1 MATKPSKATRDKG
14 KSTAATS
21 DTTAQSAAAS
31 PVTATPPAPPP
42 MTHQP
47 DGSAIDAL
55 KQDHRR
61 VEQLFAEFEE
71 EADGDRKD
79 GLVQEICREL
89 IIHTKLEEEI
99 FYPACREG
107 LSEEEMLD
115 EAQVE
120 HDNAKFLIADL
131 LEASSGDRF
140 RNAKVSVLT
149 EQIKHHV
156 AEEEKP
162 GDGIFVRA
170 QASGLN
176 TAELAQRLRAR
187 KKICRGALQI

>member
-1 MATKPSKATRDKG
+1 MATKTSKATRDKG
-14 KSTAATS
+14 KSTAAPS
-21 DTTAQSAAAS
+21 DTKAQSTTAS
-31 PVTATPPAPPP
+31 PVTATPSATPP
-42 MTHQP
+42 MTHKP

-107 LSEEEMLD
+107 LSEKEMLD

-120 HDNAKFLIADL
+120 HDSAKFLIGDL

-156 AEEEKP
+156 AEEENP

-170 QASGLN
+170 QASGLD
-176 TAELAQRLRAR
+176 TAEVAQRLRER